1 MKILCIMNND
11 RRHDSIQPVGCIL
24 YKKDN
29 GIILANTII
38 KDIEDSVDLLNEPMI
53 FNNEYLSPS
62 NIYVTYDL
70 AFLVILLGKNI
81 HLLIGVSKCK
91 LPSKYWKLSDHCMGN
106 KWTIES
112 LKLMLQS
119 GKKMLNV

>member
-1 MKILCIMNND
+1 MNND

-29 GIILANTII
+29 GIILTNTII

-119 GKKMLNV
+119 GGKMLNV